1 MEHFLSYNDNTDN
14 YSQKITLNKYTQGES
29 EGKINQHILKSDNI
43 LEIILSEKDCN
54 YQLLEKSEK
63 SNYITKKSLEL
74 STHIEQHYN
83 KYNYN
88 KRKFNKNL
96 ISNSLQSKNNLASI
110 LFYNDYFNINIVI
123 CNKIHDLVKL
133 FKTGLKNAEY
143 MFIMYNEN
151 HFNSIDIDNIDI
163 IGDLENNLSKIY
175 ETMGHVDNPHYTL
188 ENVIKFDIKP
198 ETIIYNLYLKPITTY
213 KLDELVNYAKEF
225 DISLM
230 KSNGKKK
237 VKKELYDDINLSKF

>member
-14 YSQKITLNKYTQGES
+14 YSQKITLNNYIQGES
-29 EGKINQHILKSDNI
+29 EGKINQHIFKSDNI

-63 SNYITKKSLEL
+63 QNYVTKKSLEL
-74 STHIEQHYN
+74 SSHIEEHYD

-96 ISNSLQSKNNLASI
+96 ISNSLQSQNNLSSI

-133 FKTGLKNAEY
+133 FKTGLKNADY
-143 MFIMYNEN
+143 MFIMYNDN
-151 HFNSIDIDNIDI
+151 NFNIIDINHINI
-163 IGDLENNLSKIY
+163 IGDLENNLSKID
-175 ETMGHVDNPHYTL
+175 ETMGHVDDPHYAL
-188 ENVIKFDIKP
+188 ENVIKFDVKP
-198 ETIIYNLYLKPITTY
+198 EIIIYNLYLKPITTY
-213 KLDELVNYAKEF
+213 KLDELINYAKEF
-225 DISLM
+225 DISLI
-230 KSNGKKK
+230 KGNGKKK